1 MKNSILGK
9 ARWLRE
15 VALAT
20 SKNNGARVAR
30 EWLKYAAMFI
40 MLFTIGSGNV
50 WGATSTL
57 TLSSNNKFGTSSGS
71 TKTSSDEIVTW
82 KANTTKGAIQ
92 NTYSGSNA
100 YNGQQFGT
108 GKAVWTGTFTTSS
121 ISTKKITSVAI
132 VANTGGSATLNVS
145 VGGTTYTDKNQS
157 VTKKANGATP
167 LTYTF
172 SGTNTGSIT
181 ITVSN
186 TSQAFY
192 LQSIA
197 VTYEDAVPTTT
208 VTASPASI
216 TFDRVTLD
224 PEYGAEGSKNV
235 TISLTNGNVG
245 YPGGVPCY
253 LNGWVETDETDC
265 EFYVNSLY
273 AYQKATSTT
282 SETLSLSYYA
292 TDAGT
297 FTGNF
302 IIQGFNASQEAVN
315 CTIPLSVIVDVPACD
330 KTVTINKG
338 TETNC
343 SFTLSMSGAQ
353 ASCAGVST
361 TVTVTPNTGYE
372 SPSVT
377 QSGAS
382 NTPTITGSGTSWTV
396 TYPANTTGTSV
407 INVSCS
413 AKTTT
418 ISFDQNGGTGGQTST
433 KTATYGQAMPTPI
446 TTPTRTG
453 YTFEGYY
460 DGSGGTGNK
469 YYNADGSS
477 AANWNKDAATATL
490 YAKWTANKYTV
501 TWSVNGSTYTTT
513 ENVAYN
519 TTTSTPKNPSVPG
532 ECTGSTF
539 MGWTATENYSNAISA
554 PRDLFNGTTPTITGN
569 KTFYAVF
576 ADEN

>member
-1 MKNSILGK
+1 MKNSILEK
-9 ARWLRE
+9 ARWLRD

-30 EWLKYAAMFI
+30 EWLKYAAMFV
-40 MLFTIGSGNV
+40 MLFTIGIGNV
-50 WGATSTL
+50 WGETLFSQTGSSGYTIPSGWSQTNVSGGSYLLFNTNGSTL
-57 TLSSNNKFGTSSGS
+57 TSPLYEPHDNLSL
-71 TKTSSDEIVTW
+71 
-82 KANTTKGAIQ
+82 
-92 NTYSGSNA
+92 A
-100 YNGQQFGT
+100 YT
-108 GKAVWTGTFTTSS
+108 
-121 ISTKKITSVAI
+121 VACY
-132 VANTGGSATLNVS
+132 G
-145 VGGTTYTDKNQS
+145 
-157 VTKKANGATP
+157 
-167 LTYTF
+167 
-172 SGTNTGSIT
+172 SGTNHALVIQLLDEDGTVKASHTTGT
-181 ITVSN
+181 PKN
-186 TSQAFY
+186 TSYISTNSPWNIGNVGYKFRIKFY
-192 LQSIA
+192 LESA
-197 VTYEDAVPTTT
+197 GKGVRLRNFSLTGDAATPPTTT

>member
-1 MKNSILGK
+1 MKNSILNAVGK
-9 ARWLRE
+9 MRYL
-15 VALAT
+15 ALLVVLVLT
-20 SKNNGARVAR
+20 C
-30 EWLKYAAMFI
+30 
-40 MLFTIGSGNV
+40 GNV
-50 WGATSTL
+50 WGLTETI
-57 TLSSNNKFGTSSGS
+57 TLSDFGWSNASTQSSITATTATISLAKNNAGTAPTYYISDGLRLYGVKKATTGGTISFTAKTGITISSIAFSYTVSNSGVLSIKTGSGS
-71 TKTSSDEIVTW
+71 YDSSKKT
-82 KANTTKGAIQ
+82 
-92 NTYSGSNA
+92 
-100 YNGQQFGT
+100 
-108 GKAVWTGTFTTSS
+108 WTGTLTAENT
-121 ISTKKITSVAI
+121 VAF
-132 VANTGGSATLNVS
+132 VVTNN
-145 VGGTTYTDKNQS
+145 TDKNPQ
-157 VTKKANGATP
+157 VRITEIVIN
-167 LTYTF
+167 YT
-172 SGTNTGSIT
+172 SAG
-181 ITVSN
+181 
-186 TSQAFY
+186 
-192 LQSIA
+192 
-197 VTYEDAVPTTT
+197 TT

-224 PEYGAEGSKNV
+224 PENGAEGSKNV

-265 EFYVNSLY
+265 EFYVNSRY
-273 AYQKATSTT
+273 TYQKASSTT

-302 IIQGFNASQEAVN
+302 IIQGFNAIPEAVN
-315 CTIPLSVIVDVPACD
+315 CTIPLSVIVDGPACD
-330 KTVTINKG
+330 KTITINKG

-343 SFTLSMSGAQ
+343 SFTLSKSGAQ
-353 ASCAGVST
+353 ASCSGVST
-361 TVTVTPNTGYE
+361 TVTVTPNTGYGM
-372 SPSVT
+372 PNVT

-396 TYPANTTGTSV
+396 TYPENTTGTSV

-477 AANWNKDAATATL
+477 AANWNKEAATATL
-490 YAKWTANKYTV
+490 YAKWTANTYTV
-501 TWSVNGSTYTTT
+501 SWSVNGTNYSAGRPSTSV
-513 ENVAYN
+513 NHGSHV
-519 TTTSTPKNPSVPG
+519 STLPTDPDPNDYCGDV
-532 ECTGSTF
+532 F
-539 MGWTATENYSNAISA
+539 VGWTDNEYSGNSA
-554 PRDLFNGTTPTITGN
+554 PTPLYKTASEFPNATGN
-569 KTFYAVF
+569 QTFYAVF
-576 ADEN
+576 ADYAN

>member
-1 MKNSILGK
+1 MKNSILEK

-20 SKNNGARVAR
+20 SKNNGARVER
-30 EWLKYAAMFI
+30 EWLKYAAMFV

-50 WGATSTL
+50 WGETLFSQTGSSGYTIPSGWSQTNVSGGSYLLFNTNGSTL
-57 TLSSNNKFGTSSGS
+57 TSPLYEPHDNLSLAYTVASYGSGTDHPLVIQLL
-71 TKTSSDEIVTW
+71 DEDGTV
-82 KANTTKGAIQ
+82 KASHT
-92 NTYSGSNA
+92 
-100 YNGQQFGT
+100 
-108 GKAVWTGTFTTSS
+108 TGTPTSKSYINTNSPWS
-121 ISTKKITSVAI
+121 I
-132 VANTGGSATLNVS
+132 GD
-145 VGGTTYTDKNQS
+145 VGYKFRI
-157 VTKKANGATP
+157 K
-167 LTYTF
+167 
-172 SGTNTGSIT
+172 
-181 ITVSN
+181 
-186 TSQAFY
+186 FY
-192 LQSIA
+192 LESA
-197 VTYEDAVPTTT
+197 GKGVRLRNFSLTGDAAAPPTTT

-224 PEYGAEGSKNV
+224 PEYGAKGSKNV

-315 CTIPLSVIVDVPACD
+315 CTIPLSVIVDAPACD

-519 TTTSTPKNPSVPG
+519 TTTLTPANPDVPG

-539 MGWTATENYSNAISA
+539 MGWTENSSWASDSA
-554 PRDLFNGTTPTITGN
+554 PGDLFNGTTPTITGN